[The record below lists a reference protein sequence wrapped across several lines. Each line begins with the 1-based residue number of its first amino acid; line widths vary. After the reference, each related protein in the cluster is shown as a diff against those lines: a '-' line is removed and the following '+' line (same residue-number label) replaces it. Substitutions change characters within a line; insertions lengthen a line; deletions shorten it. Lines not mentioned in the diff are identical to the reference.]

1 MLGRLRAETDGH
13 LVTRFSTRQTA
24 ALLARLALWPHRSH
38 AREELVELLWP
49 DAEFDAARARLRQAL
64 TSLRRQLEPPG
75 VAAGSVLIADRTH
88 VRLNPDAVSTDVAEF
103 EEALRL
109 RQLDRVR
116 TLYKG
121 ELLPGFYD
129 DWILAERERLQAS
142 FDAIPL
148 DAPSVPQKAEE
159 RAESEAGDEA
169 SRRLPLYF
177 TRFFGRAEERA
188 RLSALL
194 DEHSLITLTGPGG
207 VGKTRLAIEV
217 ARGLNDLSRM
227 YFVAFADVREGAS
240 LAEAMAQELQL
251 PRNGSDPV
259 LERLVEEL
267 QKEPA
272 VLVLDNLEHVVEE
285 AAPLVRTL
293 LERVPQLRVLATSRR
308 RLNVAEERAFPV
320 RPLPH
325 PLETS
330 SPERLAR
337 QAAVQIF
344 VDRAQR
350 VRPDFQLTPRNA
362 ADISAL
368 CRQLEGLPLAIEL
381 AAAQVATLTPA
392 QLLERLE
399 KRFELLVTRRSPKDA
414 RHRSLW
420 ATIAWSVDSLPP
432 KRREL
437 WTTLAVFRGGFGV
450 EAVAAIAGEPTA
462 LKALTQLHE
471 GSLVMAQERGG
482 VSRFWMLES
491 LREFAQSRIA
501 PPQWDALRTRHLRWY
516 ADWSEE
522 TRPKLFGIHQE
533 NTLEQVALEEENVQ
547 EALRWSLEPG
557 GDAPS
562 GLRLIANLGKYWTL
576 RGNLA
581 RVYEVMERL
590 VTHPANQEPS
600 RIRTRALTE
609 LAHLA
614 RLWKKDFD
622 LAASYY
628 ERVVSE
634 APEGD
639 SGWWER
645 SSAFHM
651 LGSIAWENGDQQKGV
666 RLLEEA
672 LALSERHNHTQG
684 VATIQAGLAMFA
696 RDSGDYPRARTG
708 LKRVV
713 EIQHELGYLSGI
725 ANFQRVLGKVHL
737 RLDERASARECYA
750 ESLDSYCALGDTRG
764 LAVLLGELALEIPPS
779 RQALLLLGAA
789 HAFQERIAAAIEV
802 TPDDPRLES
811 HRAALGAAEFAQ
823 AWREGAALSVA
834 AAAEEARA
842 LLREPSLWGM
852 PDRG

>member
-13 LVTRFSTRQTA
+13 LVTRFSTQKTA

-38 AREELVELLWP
+38 SREELAELLWP

-64 TSLRRQLEPPG
+64 ASLRRQLEPPG

-88 VRLNPDAVSTDVAEF
+88 VRLNPDAVATDVAEF
-103 EEALRL
+103 EEALRH
-109 RQLDRVR
+109 RRLDRAR
-116 TLYKG
+116 ALYGG

-129 DWILAERERLQAS
+129 DWILAERARLQAS

-148 DAPSVPQKAEE
+148 DALEAPEKAKEPT
-159 RAESEAGDEA
+159 ESESGDE
-169 SRRLPLYF
+169 SSQRLPLYF

-194 DEHSLITLTGPGG
+194 DEHFLITLTGPGG
-207 VGKTRLAIEV
+207 VGKTRLAIEA
-217 ARGLNDLSRM
+217 ARERKDLPRVC
-227 YFVAFADVREGAS
+227 FVGFADVREGAS
-240 LAEAMAQELQL
+240 LAEAMARELQL
-251 PRNGSDPV
+251 PRNGSEPV
-259 LERLVEEL
+259 LERLVEALE
-267 QKEPA
+267 KEPA
-272 VLVLDNLEHVVEE
+272 VLILDNLEHVIAE

-293 LERVPQLRVLATSRR
+293 LERVPRLRVLATSRR

-320 RPLPH
+320 RPLPL

-362 ADISAL
+362 ADVSAL
-368 CRQLEGLPLAIEL
+368 CRRLEGLPLAIEL
-381 AAAQVATLTPA
+381 AAAQAATLTPA
-392 QLLERLE
+392 QLLARLE
-399 KRFELLVTRRSPKDA
+399 KRFELLVTRRSQKDA

-420 ATIAWSVDSLPP
+420 ATIAWSADSLPP

-437 WTTLAVFRGGFGV
+437 WTTLSVFRGGFGV
-450 EAVAAIAGEPTA
+450 EAVAAIAGEPMA
-462 LKALTQLHE
+462 LNALTQLRE
-471 GSLVMAQERGG
+471 ASLIQARESDGP
-482 VSRFWMLES
+482 SRFWMLES
-491 LREFAQSRIA
+491 LREFARSEMTS
-501 PPQWDALRTRHLRWY
+501 PQWEVLRTRHLRWH

-522 TRPKLFGIHQE
+522 IRPKLFGIHQAS
-533 NTLEQVALEEENVQ
+533 TLEQVALEEENVW

-581 RVYEVMERL
+581 RVYEMMERL
-590 VTHPANQEPS
+590 AAHPANREPS

-651 LGSIAWENGDQQKGV
+651 LGTIAWGKGDREKGV
-666 RLLEEA
+666 RLAEEA
-672 LALSERHNHTQG
+672 LALSERHEHKQG
-684 VATIQAGLAMFA
+684 VATIQACLAMFA
-696 RDSGDYPRARTG
+696 RDSGDYARARTG

-713 EIQHELGYLSGI
+713 EIQRELGYLSGI
-725 ANFQRVLGKVHL
+725 ANFQRVLAKVHV
-737 RLDERASARECYA
+737 RLEERASARESYA
-750 ESLDSYCALGDTRG
+750 ESLDSYGALGDTRG
-764 LAVLLGELALEIPPS
+764 LAVLLSELALEVPPS
-779 RQALLLLGAA
+779 RQALRLLGAA
-789 HAFQERIAAAIEV
+789 HAFQERIAAAIEAA
-802 TPDDPRLES
+802 PDDPRLES
-811 HRAALGAAEFAQ
+811 HRADLGAEDFAR
-823 AWREGAALSVA
+823 AWTEGATLSEV

-842 LLREPSLWGM
+842 LLREPSLWETPKPG
-852 PDRG
+852 